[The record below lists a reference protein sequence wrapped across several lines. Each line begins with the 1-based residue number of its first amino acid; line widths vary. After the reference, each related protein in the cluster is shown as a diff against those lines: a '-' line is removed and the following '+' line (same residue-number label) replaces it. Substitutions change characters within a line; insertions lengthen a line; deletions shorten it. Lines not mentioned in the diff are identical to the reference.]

1 MSARILRQRELIED
15 DWTIAEDARPASAEA
30 AGGKRI
36 VTLERWRSARQA
48 LLAAHAAVGVLVP
61 NTADIE
67 SIYPEIGDRPLIA
80 LQFPTFSDG
89 RALSQAVLLRKRL
102 GFKGELRAVGDVIR
116 DLVFWL
122 GRCGF
127 DSIVPRQDQS
137 LEACRQ
143 ALDEL
148 TVAYQAAADDHAPVW
163 VRRRRRGTDQNPLSG
178 NAVNTSL

>member
-1 MSARILRQRELIED
+1 MRGRILRRRELIED
-15 DWTIAEDARPASAEA
+15 DWTLLEDGGAADASA
-30 AGGKRI
+30 AGGKVI
-36 VTLERWRSARQA
+36 VTLARWRSQREA

-67 SIYPEIGDRPLIA
+67 AVYPEIDGRPLIA

-89 RALSQAVLLRKRL
+89 RALSQAVVLRRRV
-102 GFKGELRAVGDVIR
+102 GFTGELRAVGDVIR

-137 LEACRQ
+137 LEACRE
-143 ALDEL
+143 AFEEL
-148 TVAYQAAADDHAPVW
+148 SVAYQAVADGHTPVW
-163 VRRRRRGTDQNPLSG
+163 VRRRGRP
-178 NAVNTSL
+178 AVH

>member
-1 MSARILRQRELIED
+1 MSARILRRRELLED
-15 DWTIAEDARPASAEA
+15 EWTLLEETRADSGWVT
-30 AGGKRI
+30 GGKRI
-36 VTLERWRSARQA
+36 VTLGLWREEREA
-48 LLAAHAAVGVLVP
+48 LLGAHAAVGVLVP
-61 NTADIE
+61 NTADVE
-67 SIYPEIGDRPLIA
+67 AIYPEVGDRPLIA

-89 RALSQAVLLRKRL
+89 RALSQAVLLRRRL
-102 GFKGELRAVGDVIR
+102 GFAGELRAVGDVTR

-127 DSIVPRQDQS
+127 DSIVPRADQD

-163 VRRRRRGTDQNPLSG
+163 ARRRQRA
-178 NAVNTSL
+178 AVH